1 MANAHALM
9 TVNRLLQDIIG
20 NDILFGGKIIVL
32 GGDFRQVLPV
42 VPHTSRQT
50 ITQNCIK
57 FSPLWP
63 YFKVFRLFKNMR
75 ARSEELE
82 FSNFLLKIGD
92 GDYPSV
98 SDEQPNGSSVIDLPS
113 EIIAKEDI
121 AIEIFSKV
129 LHHQMTLLI
138 FLSLQSLLPKMS
150 IVMQ

>member
-1 MANAHALM
+1 
-9 TVNRLLQDIIG
+9 
-20 NDILFGGKIIVL
+20 
-32 GGDFRQVLPV
+32 
-42 VPHTSRQT
+42 
-50 ITQNCIK
+50 
-57 FSPLWP
+57 
-63 YFKVFRLFKNMR
+63 MR
-75 ARSEELE
+75 ARSKELE

-98 SDEQPNGSSVIDLPS
+98 RDVQQNGSSVIDLPS